1 MKNLKEIIS
10 QQDTV
15 TPCVLNP
22 LFLRHKSSGPFACI
36 HPSDHQVADEKG
48 CYGHANNVYYG
59 RNPLRQQR
67 GEQVISHLHE
77 DEMTQINAEGHGCT
91 FERTGEEGILSF
103 CIQTKTGN
111 VIINTLMPPK
121 SHTISR

>member
-10 QQDTV
+10 QLDTV

-67 GEQVISHLHE
+67 GEQVM
-77 DEMTQINAEGHGCT
+77 DAT

>member
-10 QQDTV
+10 QLDTV

-59 RNPLRQQR
+59 RNPLGQQR
-67 GEQVISHLHE
+67 GEQVIPHE
-77 DEMTQINAEGHGCT
+77 DEMTQINAEGHGCH
-91 FERTGEEGILSF
+91 F
-103 CIQTKTGN
+103 
-111 VIINTLMPPK
+111 
-121 SHTISR
+121 

>member
-10 QQDTV
+10 QLDTV

-67 GEQVISHLHE
+67 GEQ
-77 DEMTQINAEGHGCT
+77 
-91 FERTGEEGILSF
+91 GILSF
-103 CIQTKTGN
+103 CMQTKTGN

>member
-77 DEMTQINAEGHGCT
+77 DRNDTDKC
-91 FERTGEEGILSF
+91 RRSW
-103 CIQTKTGN
+103 
-111 VIINTLMPPK
+111 MPLLK
-121 SHTISR
+121 EQAKKVF

>member
-59 RNPLRQQR
+59 RNPLGQQR
-67 GEQVISHLHE
+67 GEQVIPHLHE
-77 DEMTQINAEGHGCT
+77 DEMTQINAEGHGCH
-91 FERTGEEGILSF
+91 F
-103 CIQTKTGN
+103 
-111 VIINTLMPPK
+111 
-121 SHTISR
+121 

>member
-10 QQDTV
+10 QLDTV

-77 DEMTQINAEGHGCT
+77 DEIDTDKCRRSWMPLLKDRRRRY
-91 FERTGEEGILSF
+91 FEL
-103 CIQTKTGN
+103 
-111 VIINTLMPPK
+111 LYAD
-121 SHTISR
+121 

>member
-10 QQDTV
+10 QLDTV

-48 CYGHANNVYYG
+48 CYSHANNVHYAWGNSEANKSY
-59 RNPLRQQR
+59 P
-67 GEQVISHLHE
+67 I
-77 DEMTQINAEGHGCT
+77 C
-91 FERTGEEGILSF
+91 
-103 CIQTKTGN
+103 TKT
-111 VIINTLMPPK
+111 K
-121 SHTISR
+121 

>member
-10 QQDTV
+10 QLDTV

-77 DEMTQINAEGHGCT
+77 DEMTQINAEGHGCH
-91 FERTGEEGILSF
+91 FEEGILSF
-103 CIQTKTGN
+103 CMQTKTGN

>member
-10 QQDTV
+10 QLDTV

-48 CYGHANNVYYG
+48 CYGA
-59 RNPLRQQR
+59 
-67 GEQVISHLHE
+67 
-77 DEMTQINAEGHGCT
+77 C
-91 FERTGEEGILSF
+91 
-103 CIQTKTGN
+103 K
-111 VIINTLMPPK
+111 
-121 SHTISR
+121 

>member
-10 QQDTV
+10 QLDTV

-59 RNPLRQQR
+59 RNPL
-67 GEQVISHLHE
+67 G
-77 DEMTQINAEGHGCT
+77 
-91 FERTGEEGILSF
+91 TGEEGILSF
-103 CIQTKTGN
+103 CMQTKTGN

>member
-77 DEMTQINAEGHGCT
+77 DEMTQIKC
-91 FERTGEEGILSF
+91 RRSW
-103 CIQTKTGN
+103 
-111 VIINTLMPPK
+111 MPLLK
-121 SHTISR
+121 EQAKKVF

>member
-10 QQDTV
+10 QLDTV

-36 HPSDHQVADEKG
+36 HPSDHQVVDEKG

-59 RNPLRQQR
+59 RNPW
-67 GEQVISHLHE
+67 GNSEANKSYPI
-77 DEMTQINAEGHGCT
+77 C
-91 FERTGEEGILSF
+91 
-103 CIQTKTGN
+103 TKT
-111 VIINTLMPPK
+111 K
-121 SHTISR
+121 

>member
-77 DEMTQINAEGHGCT
+77 DEMTQINAEVMDAT

>member
-48 CYGHANNVYYG
+48 C
-59 RNPLRQQR
+59 
-67 GEQVISHLHE
+67 
-77 DEMTQINAEGHGCT
+77 
-91 FERTGEEGILSF
+91 
-103 CIQTKTGN
+103 
-111 VIINTLMPPK
+111 
-121 SHTISR
+121 